1 MAIRHLDTTD
11 RVVPSLRVIEGASSR
26 EADQRQRRHWLTEA
40 CVSLST
46 PFVAA
51 VISLAVAH

>member
-11 RVVPSLRVIEGASSR
+11 RLVPRLHVLDGASSR
-26 EADQRQRRHWLTEA
+26 EADQRQRRHWLTVA
-40 CVSLST
+40 CLTLSV

-51 VISLAVAH
+51 VISLGVAR

>member
-11 RVVPSLRVIEGASSR
+11 RLVPRLRVLDGSSSR
-26 EADQRQRRHWLTEA
+26 EANQRQRRHWLTVA
-40 CVSLST
+40 CVALSA

-51 VISLAVAH
+51 VISLGVAH